1 MGAGR
6 AGALPALCLAAVL
19 LSGCGAADEDPGPG
33 AVTVGEDRA
42 LDQAAEM
49 LDEQRLPAQAPP
61 SAAPTTAET
70 PAAR

>member
-19 LSGCGAADEDPGPG
+19 LSGCGAADDDPGPG
-33 AVTVGEDRA
+33 AVTVGEERA

-49 LDEQRLPAQAPP
+49 LDEQRLRAPPPP
-61 SAAPTTAET
+61 SAAPTAAET

>member
-61 SAAPTTAET
+61 SAAAET